1 MIIWFLKE
9 NKDWYLIHMI
19 IYICGS
25 KVEFSWRISLAAS
38 TKERECTMY
47 IPVYPNSSRS
57 SRMRFLQRD
66 GMTTKKGPPMKKFFG
81 PYRKTFQ
88 QKWDSKS
95 QKGDCHA
102 LEKSS
107 AASSLDEVSVFR
119 KKGGP
124 EAPATDKTDEWTAEK
139 LVQISTK
146 VMQRF
151 VSTYTFIC
159 SEMLP

>member
-1 MIIWFLKE
+1 MKLLKLSLYQKLFSKLWTSNVAKE
-9 NKDWYLIHMI
+9 NKSWYLTYMI
-19 IYICGS
+19 IYTCGS
-25 KVEFSWRISLAAS
+25 KVEFSWKISLAAS

-119 KKGGP
+119 KKGAQKLLPLIKQMSGP
-124 EAPATDKTDEWTAEK
+124 QKNLYIYQQK
-139 LVQISTK
+139 
-146 VMQRF
+146 
-151 VSTYTFIC
+151 
-159 SEMLP
+159 

>member
-1 MIIWFLKE
+1 
-9 NKDWYLIHMI
+9 
-19 IYICGS
+19 
-25 KVEFSWRISLAAS
+25 
-38 TKERECTMY
+38 
-47 IPVYPNSSRS
+47 
-57 SRMRFLQRD
+57 
-66 GMTTKKGPPMKKFFG
+66 MTTKKGPPMKKFFG

-119 KKGGP
+119 KKRAQP

-139 LVQISTK
+139 PVQLLTK
-146 VMQRF
+146 VIKHF
-151 VSTYTFIC
+151 VSIYLHFYFCCVTCNASFNKTIFERFFNFDLHSVFLYFGWNPLWC
-159 SEMLP
+159 PPFMPWKFQACLPINFVPIVIEW